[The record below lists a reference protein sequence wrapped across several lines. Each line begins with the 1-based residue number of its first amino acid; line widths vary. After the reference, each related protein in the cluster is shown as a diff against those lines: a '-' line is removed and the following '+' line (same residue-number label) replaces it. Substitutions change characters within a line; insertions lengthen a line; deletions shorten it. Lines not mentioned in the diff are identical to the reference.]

1 MRTLED
7 ALKSNEEQ
15 PEDKTAN
22 AERLKVS
29 GSTDRSNGVQDSSE
43 EFDVPDGNDVEGSHN
58 LAQVISGY
66 RTVPKKFFSQI
77 TIRFLVFPSVCW
89 ALYPINLYLEIP
101 SNLNKKY
108 PDNIS
113 VRVFASD

>member
-29 GSTDRSNGVQDSSE
+29 GSTNRSNGVQDSSE
-43 EFDVPDGNDVEGSHN
+43 EFDIPDGNDVEGSHN

-66 RTVPKKFFSQI
+66 RTVPRKFFSSDYEPI
-77 TIRFLVFPSVCW
+77 FGVPLCLLG
-89 ALYPINLYLEIP
+89 ALP
-101 SNLNKKY
+101 NKSL
-108 PDNIS
+108 P
-113 VRVFASD
+113 